1 MGLAHLE
8 TVLTELKSVG
18 ADIVAE
24 GASLPYHLFQVHA
37 EADFLPR
44 AEEVVEDAESL
55 HAVQFLT
62 EGRKLRKVRGKVC
75 AHAVEIA
82 ARFIN
87 VLDRNGNGDV
97 AFLHDGVGNVRYLV
111 EQHIVIFLAIPVIL
125 VALQRQQY
133 GFLKRLLIHSLVA
146 DCYLCCRI
154 AVERI
159 EQFRIIKEHRGF
171 IVF

>member
-1 MGLAHLE
+1 M
-8 TVLTELKSVG
+8 
-18 ADIVAE
+18 
-24 GASLPYHLFQVHA
+24 
-37 EADFLPR
+37 
-44 AEEVVEDAESL
+44 
-55 HAVQFLT
+55 
-62 EGRKLRKVRGKVC
+62 RGKVC

-82 ARFIN
+82 ARFVN

-97 AFLHDGVGNVRYLV
+97 AFLHDGVGNVRYIV

-133 GFLKRLLIHSLVA
+133 GFLKRMLIHSLVA

-159 EQFRIIKEHRGF
+159 EQLRIIKEHRGF

>member
-1 MGLAHLE
+1 MEYAE
-8 TVLTELKSVG
+8 T
-18 ADIVAE
+18 
-24 GASLPYHLFQVHA
+24 
-37 EADFLPR
+37 
-44 AEEVVEDAESL
+44 L

-82 ARFIN
+82 ARFVN

-97 AFLHDGVGNVRYLV
+97 TFLHDGVGNVRYLV

-133 GFLKRLLIHSLVA
+133 GFLKRMLIHSLVA